1 MDVVWA
7 VAGWGLIVA
16 VVVDVW
22 ATVLHPDAEGVVA
35 KAVRRGVWRLATEV
49 GTRFPAVR
57 RRALVLAGPVLVAV
71 TFVLWVALLML
82 GVGLAVWSM
91 IDQYTAVPELGE
103 LTFLDALYYAGNV
116 VAVLGFGDITPLS
129 GPGKVLAVVA
139 SGTGFALLSGITA
152 YLIEVVG
159 GLSAR
164 DRLTLAVHD
173 DTRDGGGVAMVAD
186 CLVEEGPEELRQR
199 CRTWAE
205 HLRAVDEIVHRYP
218 LVVFTYRSH
227 RTEYDPEPALRHA
240 AEAVVAVLVLA
251 AEPGVE
257 RGLRTT
263 AYALELALTRLQR
276 TIADK
281 YLPTRVRRVLADPAP
296 TATDRQAVARV
307 AAMLTDR
314 LGEADPPAA
323 GESAHDRAAEVVFCS
338 RVFFEGL
345 RRWARAEAYRLEWD
359 ADLAQSRSASRDSG

>member
-1 MDVVWA
+1 MDAVWA
-7 VAGWGLIVA
+7 VSGWALMAA

-35 KAVRRGVWRLATEV
+35 KAVRRGVWRMATEV
-49 GTRFPAVR
+49 GARFPAVR
-57 RRALVLAGPVLVAV
+57 RRALVLAGPVLAAV

-82 GVGLAVWSM
+82 GVGLAAWSM
-91 IDQYTAVPELGE
+91 IDQHAAIPELGE

-129 GPGKVLAVVA
+129 GQGKVLAVAA
-139 SGTGFALLSGITA
+139 SGIGFALLSGVTA

-159 GLSAR
+159 GLSVR
-164 DRLTLAVHD
+164 DRLTLAIHD
-173 DTRDGGGVAMVAD
+173 DTRDGGGATMVAD
-186 CLVEEGPEELRQR
+186 CLVEEGPGELRQR

-218 LVVFTYRSH
+218 LVLFTYRSY

-251 AEPGVE
+251 AEPSME

-281 YLPTRVRRVLADPAP
+281 YLPARVRRVLTDPAP

-307 AAMLTDR
+307 AAALTDR
-314 LGEADPPAA
+314 LGGAVGQPAG
-323 GESAHDRAAEVVFCS
+323 GEPANDRAAGVVFHS
-338 RVFFEGL
+338 RVFFEAL
-345 RRWARAEAYRLEWD
+345 RRWARAEAYPLEWE
-359 ADLAQSRSASRDSG
+359 ADLAQSRSTSP